1 MNRNVIRLSLAGIL
15 VTLAAGCASDGQA
28 NYVDPAG
35 TRTLVTLDKIN
46 QQDLNQAA
54 EAMITSLRSKFID
67 AGKLSGTGPNG
78 VAVLKIERII
88 NSTSQQWDS
97 DLLTKK
103 IRIDLNGTGKVATT
117 TTFGSDAE
125 SKIGQDL
132 AKEQQ
137 FTGKGPGVL
146 NPDYTLTGKVI
157 EDMDRAGNKR
167 QKTYVFQ
174 LTLTSIRDGLAI
186 WEDEKTIT
194 KAGSRSGAGW

>member
-1 MNRNVIRLSLAGIL
+1 MKRQILPLSLAGII
-15 VTLAAGCASDGQA
+15 VALAAGCASDEA
-28 NYVDPAG
+28 KYVDPAG
-35 TRTLVTLDKIN
+35 TKTLVTLDKIN

-78 VAVLKIERII
+78 IAVLKIERVI
-88 NSTSQQWDS
+88 NSTSQQWDP

-103 IRIDLNGTGKVATT
+103 IRIDLASTGRVATT
-117 TTFGSDAE
+117 TTFGADAE
-125 SKIGQDL
+125 SRIGQEL

-137 FTGKGPGVL
+137 FNGKGPGVL

-174 LTLTSIRDGLAI
+174 MTLTSIRDGLAI
-186 WEDEKTIT
+186 WEEEKTII
-194 KAGSRSGAGW
+194 KAGTRSGAGW